1 MTRLLLDTHIWAWGF
16 LEPERLSR
24 RVLAELGYSNNELWL
39 SPISIWELLT
49 LSRKKRLS
57 LMPDANTW
65 ITEHLVAA
73 PFKAAP
79 VTFEVARELG
89 RFQLPHR
96 DPADQFLVATA
107 KVFELTL
114 VTADERLLR
123 LKEILLLPN
132 R

>member
-1 MTRLLLDTHIWAWGF
+1 
-16 LEPERLSR
+16 
-24 RVLAELGYSNNELWL
+24 
-39 SPISIWELLT
+39 
-49 LSRKKRLS
+49 
-57 LMPDANTW
+57 MPDADTW

>member
-1 MTRLLLDTHIWAWGF
+1 MTRLLLDTHIWAWSI

-24 RVLAELGYSNNELWL
+24 RVVAELADPSNELWL
-39 SPISIWELLT
+39 SPISVWELLT
-49 LSRKKRLS
+49 LCRKKRLS

-65 ITEHLVAA
+65 IAEHLASA
-73 PFKAAP
+73 PLKAAP
-79 VTFEVARELG
+79 VTLEVARELG

-114 VTADERLLR
+114 VTADQRLLR
-123 LKEILLLPN
+123 LREIPVLSN